1 MMKVFQQITKSRQRD
16 IPHFAHLRGEV
27 PNADETLEGS
37 GDEEVLLRGREE
49 QCLNRRRGVFCT
61 AIITMQLNVLQQ
73 HKMIKLCSLGIR

>member
-1 MMKVFQQITKSRQRD
+1 MILQLFQRITKSRER
-16 IPHFAHLRGEV
+16 AHLRGKV
-27 PNADETLEGS
+27 PNADETLKGS